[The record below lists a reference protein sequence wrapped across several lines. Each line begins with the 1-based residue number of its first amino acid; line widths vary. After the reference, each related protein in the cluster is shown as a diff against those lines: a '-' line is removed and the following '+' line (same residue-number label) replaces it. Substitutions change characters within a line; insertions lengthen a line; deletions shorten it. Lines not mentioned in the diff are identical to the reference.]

1 MEPHKS
7 ERKRGPIND
16 HEERRRKGGNNF
28 KKDVNGSRVK

>member
-7 ERKRGPIND
+7 ERKRGPINH